1 VRSEGEH
8 QIGMEGVD
16 GWAEVENASVERERR
31 ALDGFKGGEQCFGG
45 RRVRREVMILKIC
58 EFN

>member
-1 VRSEGEH
+1 
-8 QIGMEGVD
+8 MEGVD